1 MSFRFGVMSE
11 EFIGSARYSR
21 YKMAGRQFGWYRG
34 FSRPLGVRGFFITRL
49 HSGKL
54 GGTAK
59 SFVPWDES
67 FFFAAGKF

>member
-1 MSFRFGVMSE
+1 MSE
-11 EFIGSARYSR
+11 LCREQAAGASLQGREKFPLRSGRRRVGRRIRYRTQSWQ
-21 YKMAGRQFGWYRG
+21 KC
-34 FSRPLGVRGFFITRL
+34 
-49 HSGKL
+49 KL

>member
-34 FSRPLGVRGFFITRL
+34 FSRPLGMRGFFITRL

-54 GGTAK
+54 GGTARREARPMGRF
-59 SFVPWDES
+59 SFLFP
-67 FFFAAGKF
+67 